1 MSAPSIST
9 PAPLFRWTRSFL
21 RAGKGESGPGLARPG
36 VAERDAPARVGGDR
50 SGTVLAGQ
58 WELLRRL
65 GRGGMGEVYE
75 AFCRGDRRRYAVKVL
90 AQEHAGDPTSVE
102 RFKHEFWALR
112 QMAVPG
118 LVEAHALY
126 CDGGVHFYSM
136 ELLEGIDLA
145 ALGRVR
151 RPSPIEVAEMGLQLC
166 ETLGMIHEKGVIHRD
181 VKPGNI
187 ICLRSGGVKLVD
199 LGIGKLLPAFYASS
213 ESRTPPEQRL
223 QTSPGIKLGT
233 PGFIA
238 PEAGLGDPPTRL
250 QDVFSL
256 GVTLFRL
263 ATGRMPFPE
272 GRPVAFGDEPRS
284 ASSMGVELPAML
296 EMTLRRSMITNPS
309 HRIPSMGEFW
319 QELDDARADILAMET
334 SDQVAGEPRSAHSDP
349 GAPAGPAGS
358 AGPEAVD
365 GKSWAGSQPSAHSD
379 PGAPAGSA
387 GSAGPEAFDGKP
399 WTGSQ
404 PSAHSDPGA
413 PAGSAGSAGPE
424 AVDGKSWAGS
434 QPSAH
439 SDSGAPVGSARSAAS
454 QLSARSDPGLSASA
468 ARNTASVAVVGRF
481 WTGSQLALVI
491 SAAVAFGIIIG
502 IGVPVALSVD
512 SLFEGQGQMSA
523 VPLAEGL
530 RRHVEQAR
538 PGALGLAEGPV
549 EAGEQSSPS
558 SSSSSSSLS
567 GTSPSGSSEGA
578 GSPGEGSEH
587 SDRGDVRPVGLEG
600 TPSASESTPEV
611 TSPEQASPRR
621 ARSTSPRTS
630 ASAAAK
636 RWARDHDPAI
646 QRCIGALDA
655 QGSVDVVLSVETS
668 GRVTDLTVPPGTPSL
683 IRRCLRDVFSGL
695 DLGERGRS
703 RQLGVS
709 LHRKASMG

>member
-21 RAGKGESGPGLARPG
+21 RAGKGESGPGLARPGLARPG

-379 PGAPAGSA
+379 
-387 GSAGPEAFDGKP
+387 
-399 WTGSQ
+399 
-404 PSAHSDPGA
+404 
-413 PAGSAGSAGPE
+413 
-424 AVDGKSWAGS
+424 
-434 QPSAH
+434 
-439 SDSGAPVGSARSAAS
+439 SGAPVGSARSAAS